1 MTIAALRRLLDEV
14 QPDVVR
20 PPAPQL
26 PPRRIHPRSKENTQV
41 NAYDAV
47 VRSMH
52 RDGYTPDQISAEL
65 NVPKEEVTAI
75 ITATDQGT
83 GQPDPAP
90 APEPITE
97 AMPEVADLL
106 RWAAA
111 HGDAK
116 VRTDGEQAAAVLA
129 GLRERRT
136 VDAELE
142 KISSEENQLE
152 ERLAALR
159 ARKSTLQPEPA
170 GAKRKQRQERDY
182 EPSVVRAWAREHGY
196 DVPDRARIPKKV
208 LDAWRQREDAP
219 RLAAVS

>member
-14 QPDVVR
+14 HPDVVR

-47 VRSMH
+47 VRSMS

-75 ITATDQGT
+75 ITTTEQDT
-83 GQPDPAP
+83 GRPVAAP

-97 AMPEVADLL
+97 TMPEVAALL
-106 RWAAA
+106 AWAAA
-111 HGDAK
+111 HADAK

-129 GLRERRT
+129 GLSVRRT

-142 KISSEENQLE
+142 KIASEENQLE
-152 ERLAALR
+152 ERLATLR

-170 GAKRKQRQERDY
+170 GAKRKRPERDY
-182 EPSVVRAWAREHGY
+182 EPSAVRAWARANGHE
-196 DVPDRARIPKKV
+196 VPERTRIPKKV
-208 LDAWRQREDAP
+208 LDAWRQRENAP

>member
-52 RDGYTPDQISAEL
+52 RDGYTPEQISAEL
-65 NVPKEEVTAI
+65 NVSKEEVTAI
-75 ITATDQGT
+75 INATEQDP
-83 GQPDPAP
+83 GQPAP
-90 APEPITE
+90 APAPITE

-106 RWAAA
+106 KWAAA
-111 HGDAK
+111 HDDAK

-129 GLRERRT
+129 ALSERRT

-170 GAKRKQRQERDY
+170 GAKRKRQERDY

-219 RLAAVS
+219 QLAAVS

>member
-20 PPAPQL
+20 WPAPQL

-52 RDGYTPDQISAEL
+52 RDGYTPDKISAEL
-65 NVPKEEVTAI
+65 NVSKEEVTAI
-75 ITATDQGT
+75 IDST
-83 GQPDPAP
+83 GQATGQSAPAP
-90 APEPITE
+90 APITE

-106 RWAAA
+106 QWAAA
-111 HGDAK
+111 HADAK

-129 GLRERRT
+129 ALSERRT
-136 VDAELE
+136 IDAELE

-152 ERLAALR
+152 ERLAELR
-159 ARKSTLQPEPA
+159 ARKSTLQPEPMRRQAKAA
-170 GAKRKQRQERDY
+170 GAGLRAQRR
-182 EPSVVRAWAREHGY
+182 PGVG
-196 DVPDRARIPKKV
+196 P
-208 LDAWRQREDAP
+208 
-219 RLAAVS
+219 

>member
-1 MTIAALRRLLDEV
+1 MTIAALRRLLDQV

-26 PPRRIHPRSKENTQV
+26 PPRQTHPRSKENTQV

-52 RDGYTPDQISAEL
+52 RDGYSTQQISTEL
-65 NVPKEEVTAI
+65 NVSEEEVTAI
-75 ITATDQGT
+75 ITTTEQDS
-83 GQPDPAP
+83 GQVAPAP
-90 APEPITE
+90 APAPGTE
-97 AMPEVADLL
+97 TMPEVAALL
-106 RWAAA
+106 TWAAA
-111 HGDAK
+111 HDDAK
-116 VRTDGEQAAAVLA
+116 VRTDGEQAATVLA
-129 GLRERRT
+129 ALSERRT

-159 ARKSTLQPEPA
+159 ARKSTLQPQPA
-170 GAKRKQRQERDY
+170 GARRKRQERDY
-182 EPSVVRAWAREHGY
+182 EPAVVRAWAREHGH
-196 DVPDRARIPKKV
+196 DVPNRGQIPKKA
-208 LDAWRQREDAP
+208 LEAWRQRENAP

>member
-14 QPDVVR
+14 RPDVVR

-65 NVPKEEVTAI
+65 NVSKEEVTAI
-75 ITATDQGT
+75 ITATEQGAE
-83 GQPDPAP
+83 QPVPAP
-90 APEPITE
+90 APEPIAE

-106 RWAAA
+106 KWAAA
-111 HGDAK
+111 HDDAK

-152 ERLAALR
+152 ERLAELR

-170 GAKRKQRQERDY
+170 GAKRKRQERDY
-182 EPSVVRAWAREHGY
+182 EPSVVRAWARENGH

-208 LDAWRQREDAP
+208 LDAWRQRENAP

>member
-52 RDGYTPDQISAEL
+52 RDGYTPEQISAEL
-65 NVPKEEVTAI
+65 NVSEEEVTAI
-75 ITATDQGT
+75 ITATEQDS
-83 GQPDPAP
+83 GQVAPAPVPAP
-90 APEPITE
+90 ATE
-97 AMPEVADLL
+97 TMPEVADLL
-106 RWAAA
+106 TWAAA
-111 HGDAK
+111 HDDAK

-129 GLRERRT
+129 ALSERRT

-159 ARKSTLQPEPA
+159 ARKSTLQPEPV
-170 GAKRKQRQERDY
+170 GARRKRQERDY
-182 EPSVVRAWAREHGY
+182 EPAVVRAWGREHGH
-196 DVPDRARIPKKV
+196 DVPDRGQIPKKV
-208 LDAWRQREDAP
+208 LEAWRQRENAP

>member
-14 QPDVVR
+14 RPDIVR

-26 PPRRIHPRSKENTQV
+26 PPRRTHPRSKENTQV

-52 RDGYTPDQISAEL
+52 RDGSTPEQISAVLE
-65 NVPKEEVTAI
+65 VPEEEVTAI
-75 ITATDQGT
+75 ITATKQDSGS
-83 GQPDPAP
+83 PVPAP
-90 APEPITE
+90 APAPVTE
-97 AMPEVADLL
+97 TMPEVAALL
-106 RWAAA
+106 TWAAA
-111 HGDAK
+111 HDDAE
-116 VRTDGEQAAAVLA
+116 VRTGGEQAAAVLA
-129 GLRERRT
+129 ALSERRT

-159 ARKSTLQPEPA
+159 ARKSTLRPEPA
-170 GAKRKQRQERDY
+170 GAKRKRHERDY
-182 EPSVVRAWAREHGY
+182 EPAVVRAWAREHGHE
-196 DVPDRARIPKKV
+196 VPDRGQIPKKV
-208 LDAWRQREDAP
+208 LEAWRQREEAP

>member
-1 MTIAALRRLLDEV
+1 MTIAALRRLLDQV
-14 QPDVVR
+14 RPDVVR

-26 PPRRIHPRSKENTQV
+26 PPRRNHPRSKENTQV

-52 RDGYTPDQISAEL
+52 RDGYSTQQISAEL
-65 NVPKEEVTAI
+65 NVSEEEVTAI
-75 ITATDQGT
+75 ITAAEQDSRQ
-83 GQPDPAP
+83 PAP
-90 APEPITE
+90 APAPAPVTE
-97 AMPEVADLL
+97 TMPEVADLL
-106 RWAAA
+106 TWAAG
-111 HGDAK
+111 HDDAK

-129 GLRERRT
+129 ALSERRT

-159 ARKSTLQPEPA
+159 ARKSTLQPQPA
-170 GAKRKQRQERDY
+170 GARRRRQERDY
-182 EPSVVRAWAREHGY
+182 EPAVVRAWGREHGH
-196 DVPDRARIPKKV
+196 DVPDRGQIPKKV
-208 LDAWRQREDAP
+208 LEAWRQRETAP

>member
-1 MTIAALRRLLDEV
+1 M
-14 QPDVVR
+14 
-20 PPAPQL
+20 
-26 PPRRIHPRSKENTQV
+26 
-41 NAYDAV
+41 NAFDAV

-52 RDGYTPDQISAEL
+52 RDRYTPEQISAEL

-75 ITATDQGT
+75 ITATEQGT
-83 GQPDPAP
+83 GQAAP
-90 APEPITE
+90 APEPIAE
-97 AMPEVADLL
+97 AMPEIADLL

-111 HGDAK
+111 HQDAK
-116 VRTDGEQAAAVLA
+116 VRTDGEQAATVLA
-129 GLRERRT
+129 ALSERRT

-170 GAKRKQRQERDY
+170 GAKRKRQERDY

-196 DVPDRARIPKKV
+196 DVPDRGQIPKKV
-208 LDAWRQREDAP
+208 LDAWRQRENAP

>member
-1 MTIAALRRLLDEV
+1 MTIAALRRLLDQV
-14 QPDVVR
+14 QSDVVR

-26 PPRRIHPRSKENTQV
+26 PPRRNHPRSKENTQV

-52 RDGYTPDQISAEL
+52 RDGYTLQQISAEL
-65 NVPKEEVTAI
+65 NVSEEEVTAI
-75 ITATDQGT
+75 ITATEQDSHQ
-83 GQPDPAP
+83 PAP
-90 APEPITE
+90 APAPVTE
-97 AMPEVADLL
+97 TMPEVADLL
-106 RWAAA
+106 TWAAV
-111 HGDAK
+111 HDDAK

-129 GLRERRT
+129 ALSERRT

-142 KISSEENQLE
+142 KISCEENQLE

-170 GAKRKQRQERDY
+170 GARRKRQERDY
-182 EPSVVRAWAREHGY
+182 EPAVVRAWGREHGH
-196 DVPDRARIPKKV
+196 DVPDRGQIPKKV
-208 LDAWRQREDAP
+208 LEAWRQRENAP

>member
-52 RDGYTPDQISAEL
+52 RDGYTPEQISAEL
-65 NVPKEEVTAI
+65 NVSEEEVTII
-75 ITATDQGT
+75 ITAAEQDS
-83 GQPDPAP
+83 GQTVPAP
-90 APEPITE
+90 APAPVTE
-97 AMPEVADLL
+97 TMPEVAALL
-106 RWAAA
+106 TWAAA

-129 GLRERRT
+129 ALSERRT

-142 KISSEENQLE
+142 KISSEEHQLE

-159 ARKSTLQPEPA
+159 VRKSTLQPEPA
-170 GAKRKQRQERDY
+170 GAKRKRPERDY
-182 EPSVVRAWAREHGY
+182 EPAVVRAWAREHGH

-208 LDAWRQREDAP
+208 LEAWRQRENAP

>member
-1 MTIAALRRLLDEV
+1 MTIAALRRLLDQV

-26 PPRRIHPRSKENTQV
+26 PPRRTHPRSKENTQV

-52 RDGYTPDQISAEL
+52 RDGYSTQQISTEL
-65 NVPKEEVTAI
+65 NVSEEEVTAI
-75 ITATDQGT
+75 ITTTEQDSHQ
-83 GQPDPAP
+83 PAP
-90 APEPITE
+90 APAPAPAPVTE
-97 AMPEVADLL
+97 TMPEVTALL
-106 RWAAA
+106 TWAAA
-111 HGDAK
+111 HDDAK
-116 VRTDGEQAAAVLA
+116 VRTDGQQAAAVLA
-129 GLRERRT
+129 ALSERRT

-142 KISSEENQLE
+142 KITSEENQLE

-170 GAKRKQRQERDY
+170 GARRRRQERDY
-182 EPSVVRAWAREHGY
+182 EPAVVRAWGREHGH
-196 DVPDRARIPKKV
+196 DVPDRGQIPKKV
-208 LDAWRQREDAP
+208 LEAWRQRNAL